1 MLIKKNFLV
10 KIPINCHLKFLVCF
24 KTKFL
29 IVNVNTR
36 PKDTYFIWI
45 PQFIRLVKKG
55 LFLSIDSISFN
66 YIKKTNVFLNFFQNV
81 LNSFRLKSFKQ
92 LLLFGLGLKVFLENS
107 VVLMRLGFSHNSSIS
122 GVDKYISDCI
132 ITKIG
137 LKGFLISFY
146 SFNKISLGN
155 LVEKIYKLRPADCY
169 KNRGFSYKN
178 KLNILKIVK
187 KK

>member
-10 KIPINCHLKFLVCF
+10 KIPTNCNLNFLVLNQSKFLV
-24 KTKFL
+24 
-29 IVNVNTR
+29 INVSTSS
-36 PKDTYFIWI
+36 YFILI
-45 PQFIRLVKKG
+45 PKFIRILKKG
-55 LFLSIDSISFN
+55 LFFVILLLDVKQRININCF
-66 YIKKTNVFLNFFQNV
+66 INFFQNL

-92 LLLFGLGLKVFLENS
+92 LLLLGLGLKIFLENS
-107 VVLMRLGFSHNSSIS
+107 LVLMRLGFSHTNSILNI
-122 GVDKYISDCI
+122 YQFISDCI

-137 LKGFLISFY
+137 LKGFLITFY
-146 SFNKISLGN
+146 GFNKIKLGN
-155 LVEKIYKLRPADCY
+155 LAEKIYKLRPADSY